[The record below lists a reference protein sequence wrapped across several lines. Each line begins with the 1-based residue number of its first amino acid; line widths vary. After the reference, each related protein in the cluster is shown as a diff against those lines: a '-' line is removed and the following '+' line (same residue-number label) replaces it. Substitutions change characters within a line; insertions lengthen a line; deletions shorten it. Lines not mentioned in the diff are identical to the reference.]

1 MATSDFHTQ
10 KINNRTKDVSV
21 HGLLV
26 ALGMAITVAAIVII
40 FAIATSDEAS
50 FKGILEYFT
59 VTLTQVQEIIEG
71 VFASDYFEMARTD
84 LQVFFS
90 KLQELLRDFHY
101 SISLIFA

>member
-40 FAIATSDEAS
+40 FAIAASDEAS
-50 FKGILEYFT
+50 FNGILEYFT